1 MVPRLDL
8 HDPLLDQLIEGKE
21 IRRHVVLELAPSLY
35 WIILEGCDFGLELL
49 VGQSQ
54 LLLLLEDIFVIE
66 GHLLPL
72 AIGLLMLF
80 LNLLSHLVEHPKE
93 MVFTLMRWLDTCD

>member
-1 MVPRLDL
+1 VVPRLDL

-21 IRRHVVLELAPSLY
+21 IRRHVVLELARNLY
-35 WIILEGCDFGLELL
+35 WIVLEGCDFGLELL
-49 VGQSQ
+49 VEQSQ

-80 LNLLSHLVEHPKE
+80 LNLLSHLVEHLKE
-93 MVFTLMRWLDTCD
+93 LVFTLMRWLDTCD